1 MYGTYV
7 GMKLL
12 SQRSGLKDSESTKSV
27 CGRLA
32 DSQTNVVLV
41 QNEGVLGTVIQH
53 LLVLKAS
60 WAVDCVHQIFAVA
73 AQKCD
78 LDYRTNLIRF
88 RVLSSSY
95 KRRAPIC
102 MYIYIYRERGLDRNT
117 YIGGVYIY
125 ICVYIEVAILLVFI
139 FTCITYIYIYTRM
152 DLYAFL
158 SYFFMGSIQIA

>member
-1 MYGTYV
+1 MQTCRSTPYGASSGVHLCPRAKQSCNQLSSFGSKKIFETLHKCSLKVPMYGTYV

-27 CGRLA
+27 CGSLA

-102 MYIYIYRERGLDRNT
+102 MYIYIEREREG
-117 YIGGVYIY
+117 
-125 ICVYIEVAILLVFI
+125 
-139 FTCITYIYIYTRM
+139 
-152 DLYAFL
+152 
-158 SYFFMGSIQIA
+158 